1 MPPSVPVVGS
11 SLLLLLLVL
20 QSGARR
26 IAPEREAHPSRE
38 AWCYGRLRTT
48 AMRLLSVR
56 VLLLVVLMVLLLL
69 RMVSVGRSV
78 PMPWSRT
85 GSRGMLT
92 RMVLWT

>member
-38 AWCYGRLRTT
+38 ARRYGRLRTT
-48 AMRLLSVR
+48 AMRLLPVR
-56 VLLLVVLMVLLLL
+56 VLLLVVLMVLLL

>member
-20 QSGARR
+20 QPRARR

-48 AMRLLSVR
+48 AMRLLPVR
-56 VLLLVVLMVLLLL
+56 VLLLVVLMVLLL

-92 RMVLWT
+92 RMELWT